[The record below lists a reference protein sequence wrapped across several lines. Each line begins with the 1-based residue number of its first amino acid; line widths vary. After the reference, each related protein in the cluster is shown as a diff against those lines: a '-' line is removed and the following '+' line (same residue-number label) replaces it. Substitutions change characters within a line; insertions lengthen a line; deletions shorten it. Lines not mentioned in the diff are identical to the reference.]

1 MSCSVH
7 DVSNLERRGTPAVFV
22 LSEHFASAATTQS
35 EALGFDAA
43 TVFTR
48 HPIQDR
54 TDEEMIA
61 IADTAFEALI
71 AALSNPEPDT
81 PG

>member
-7 DVSNLERRGTPAVFV
+7 DVSDLERRGTPAVFV
-22 LSEHFASAATTQS
+22 LSEHFASAASTQS
-35 EALGFDAA
+35 EALGFEAA

-54 TDEEMIA
+54 TDEEMVA
-61 IADTAFEALI
+61 IADAAFEELV
-71 AALSNPEPDT
+71 AALSNSGPEAAA
-81 PG
+81 

>member
-7 DVSNLERRGTPAVFV
+7 DVSDIERRGTPAVFV
-22 LSEHFASAATTQS
+22 LSEHFASAASAQS

-54 TDEEMIA
+54 TDEEMVA
-61 IADTAFEALI
+61 IADAVFDELVR
-71 AALSNPEPDT
+71 ALSDPE
-81 PG
+81 GGQ

>member
-7 DVSNLERRGTPAVFV
+7 DVSDLERRGTPAVFV

-61 IADTAFEALI
+61 IADTAFDDLI

-81 PG
+81 PE

>member
-7 DVSNLERRGTPAVFV
+7 DVSDLERRGTPAVFV

-54 TDEEMIA
+54 TDEEMIT
-61 IADTAFEALI
+61 IADTALEALI

-81 PG
+81 PE

>member
-1 MSCSVH
+1 VH
-7 DVSNLERRGTPAVFV
+7 DVSELERRGTPAVFV
-22 LSEHFASAATTQS
+22 LSEHFATAASAQS

-54 TDEEMIA
+54 TDGEMIA
-61 IADTAFEALI
+61 IADAAFEGLVR
-71 AALSNPEPDT
+71 ALSDSES
-81 PG
+81 GQ

>member
-7 DVSNLERRGTPAVFV
+7 DVSDLERRGTPAVFV

-61 IADTAFEALI
+61 IADTALDALI

-81 PG
+81 PE